1 MARIGSP
8 AFGGQEMTVESVSE
22 AEIKQL
28 QPEVAA
34 AGNDRSTVEFPYTDL
49 DSAVEVVKGVHG
61 AGGNACD
68 SDQLAAE
75 LGLEAK
81 GGGFR
86 QRINGAK
93 IFGLLTYER
102 GGRITLTDLGRQMVD
117 QASERA
123 ARVQAFFAVELYLK
137 VHDQFKGGPLP
148 PQAGLDRALVAI
160 GVGAGVKEK
169 ARQVMMRS
177 AKQAGFLEY
186 APDRLVKPSIKG
198 EAQKAKDAEDSDAD
212 VQTPAAKTGGGGNG
226 GNGGDQHPLIRG
238 LLVTLPQ
245 PGSEW
250 GSQERADWLTMAS
263 SIFKMIYKGQAGNLE
278 IKLSN
283 QKGEAA
289 PATPG

>member
-1 MARIGSP
+1 MQSA
-8 AFGGQEMTVESVSE
+8 SE
-22 AEIKQL
+22 AEVKQL
-28 QPEVAA
+28 QPEAVAA
-34 AGNDRSTVEFPYTDL
+34 VNDRSSVEFPYTDL
-49 DSAVEVVKGVHG
+49 DSAIDVVRGVHG

-93 IFGLLTYER
+93 TFGLLTYER
-102 GGRITLTDLGRQMVD
+102 GGRTTLTDLGRQMID
-117 QASERA
+117 PSSERA
-123 ARVQAFFAVELYLK
+123 ARVQAFLAVELYQK

-186 APDRLVKPSIKG
+186 APDRLVKPSVK
-198 EAQKAKDAEDSDAD
+198 QDSPRQNRDADESDAD
-212 VQTPAAKTGGGGNG
+212 ERQPTPKNSGGGGSDG
-226 GNGGDQHPLIRG
+226 GQHPLIQG

-245 PGSEW
+245 PGGEW
-250 GSQERADWLTMAS
+250 SAQERVNWLTMAS
-263 SIFKMIYKGQAGNLE
+263 SIFKMIYTEQSPSTIQIAITGG
-278 IKLSN
+278 
-283 QKGEAA
+283 
-289 PATPG
+289 ATSAS

>member
-1 MARIGSP
+1 MQSA
-8 AFGGQEMTVESVSE
+8 SE
-22 AEIKQL
+22 AEVRQM
-28 QPEVAA
+28 QPEVVAA
-34 AGNDRSTVEFPYTDL
+34 DANDRSTVVFPYTDL
-49 DSAVEVVKGVHG
+49 DSAIEVVRGVHG
-61 AGGNACD
+61 AGGNVCD

-102 GGRITLTDLGRQMVD
+102 GGRTTLTDLGRQMLD
-117 QASERA
+117 PPSERA
-123 ARVQAFFAVELYLK
+123 ARVQAFLAVELYQK

-148 PQAGLDRALVAI
+148 PQAGLDRALVAV

-186 APDRLVKPSIKG
+186 APDRLVKPSVKQ
-198 EAQKAKDAEDSDAD
+198 EAQRPSKDADEPEFDDR
-212 VQTPAAKTGGGGNG
+212 QPAQKTGGSGSGIGGG
-226 GNGGDQHPLIRG
+226 QHPLIQG

-245 PGSEW
+245 PGGEW
-250 GSQERADWLTMAS
+250 PAQERVNWLTMAS
-263 SIFKMIYKGQAGNLE
+263 SIFKMIYTEQSPSMIQIAITGG
-278 IKLSN
+278 
-283 QKGEAA
+283 
-289 PATPG
+289 ATSAS

>member
-1 MARIGSP
+1 V
-8 AFGGQEMTVESVSE
+8 TVESASE
-22 AEIKQL
+22 AEVKQL
-28 QPEVAA
+28 QPDSAA

-49 DSAVEVVKGVHG
+49 DSAVDVVKGVHG

-93 IFGLLTYER
+93 TFGLLTYER

-117 QASERA
+117 SVSERA
-123 ARVQAFFAVELYLK
+123 ARVQAFFAVELYQK

-186 APDRLVKPSIKG
+186 APDRLVKPSVKG
-198 EAQKAKDAEDSDAD
+198 EPLKPKDNSEAD
-212 VQTPAAKTGGGGNG
+212 GDVDEIPARKGVGGGGSG
-226 GNGGDQHPLIRG
+226 GGREHPLIQG
-238 LLVTLPQ
+238 LLMTLPQ
-245 PGSEW
+245 PGSSW
-250 GSQERADWLTMAS
+250 TAQERVNWLTMAN
-263 SIFKMIYKGQAGNLE
+263 SIFTMIYKGDAAGITITGA
-278 IKLSN
+278 IKIE
-283 QKGEAA
+283 G
-289 PATPG
+289 ATSAT

>member
-1 MARIGSP
+1 M
-8 AFGGQEMTVESVSE
+8 ESASE
-22 AEIKQL
+22 SEVKQL
-28 QPEVAA
+28 QPQVAA
-34 AGNDRSTVEFPYTDL
+34 TGNDRSTVEFPYTDL
-49 DSAVEVVKGVHG
+49 DSAIEVVKGVHG
-61 AGGNACD
+61 AGGNACE

-117 QASERA
+117 PASERT
-123 ARVQAFFAVELYLK
+123 ARAQAFLAVELYQK
-137 VHDQFKGGPLP
+137 AHDQFKGGPLP

-186 APDRLVKPSIKG
+186 APDRLVKPALKG
-198 EAQKAKDAEDSDAD
+198 EVPKPKEADSEGDGM
-212 VQTPAAKTGGGGNG
+212 QTPGPKNGGGGNG
-226 GNGGDQHPLIRG
+226 GNGGGNGGNGGEQHPLIRG
-238 LLVTLPQ
+238 LLVTLPE
-245 PGSEW
+245 PGKEW
-250 GSQERADWLTMAS
+250 SGQDRLDWLTMAA
-263 SIFKMIYKGQAGNLE
+263 SIFRMIYKGQACDIE
-278 IKLSN
+278 IKLKQTGGPTS
-283 QKGEAA
+283 AS
-289 PATPG
+289 

>member
-1 MARIGSP
+1 MVAP
-8 AFGGQEMTVESVSE
+8 ALAGQELTMESTSE
-22 AEIKQL
+22 AADVKSL
-28 QPEVAA
+28 QQPDAV
-34 AGNDRSTVEFPYTDL
+34 GNDRSTVDFPYTDL
-49 DSAVEVVKGVHG
+49 DSAMEVVKGVHG

-102 GGRITLTDLGRQMVD
+102 GGRITLTELGRQMVD
-117 QASERA
+117 PASERS
-123 ARVQAFFAVELYLK
+123 ARVQAFLAVELYQK

-148 PQAGLDRALVAI
+148 PQAGLDRALVTI

-186 APDRLVKPSIKG
+186 APDRLVRPSAKG
-198 EAQKAKDAEDSDAD
+198 EQQRQKDPLDGEELHD
-212 VQTPAAKTGGGGNG
+212 QAAKKGAGGGGG
-226 GNGGDQHPLIRG
+226 GGGGGHQHPLIQG
-238 LLVTLPQ
+238 LLMTLPQ
-245 PGSEW
+245 PGSDW
-250 GSQERADWLTMAS
+250 AAQDRVNWLTMVS
-263 SIFKMIYKGQAGNLE
+263 SIFKMIYAGDGGDIQITNHPR
-278 IKLSN
+278 
-283 QKGEAA
+283 GA
-289 PATPG
+289 PKSAT